1 MLVLFEGKLG
11 ARQTQRFVEEMLH
24 AGHWSWNLETGVMEW
39 SRGLMELLG
48 VEAGTFTPCYAE
60 FERAMHPD
68 DRSNQNDIEQMLRDS
83 ISVEREFRIVNSS
96 GRVRWIAARAEP
108 IAGPSG
114 VPNRAVGICYDVT
127 KHREELRLLK
137 KGEDRL
143 RALSKLAKVLIW
155 VAKPNGSLME
165 MLNWLDTWPGK
176 SEAVYESSWMAL
188 IHPDDLSSF
197 NNQWSQATEAKS
209 LFSVEHRL
217 MEPNG
222 AYGPYWSRALPILN
236 AAGEITEWVGT
247 SLSLQHTAKLFP
259 KREHLVTGT
268 KIRAARAIVGWSVEQ
283 LAAISKVRKGAIRG
297 IEAVDGHIGSHKSDL
312 TAIQQALSKEG
323 AEFTFSSDG
332 KPGVRP
338 R

>member
-11 ARQTQRFVEEMLH
+11 ARQTQRFVEEMLN
-24 AGHWSWNLETGVMEW
+24 AGHWSWNLETGLMEW

-48 VEAGTFTPCYAE
+48 VEAGTITPCYAE

-108 IAGPSG
+108 IAGPFG
-114 VPNRAVGICYDVT
+114 VPNRAIGICYDVT
-127 KHREELRLLK
+127 RHREELRLLRK
-137 KGEDRL
+137 SQDRL

-155 VAKPNGSLME
+155 IAKPNGNFME
-165 MLNWLDTWPGK
+165 RLNWLDVWPEK
-176 SEAVYESSWMAL
+176 TEKVYESTWSAL
-188 IHPDDLSSF
+188 IHPDDALFF
-197 NNQWSQATEAKS
+197 NDQWSQAIAAKS
-209 LFSVEHRL
+209 SFSVEHRL
-217 MEPNG
+217 LEPDG
-222 AYGPYWSRALPILN
+222 AYGPYWSRALPILD

-247 SLSLQHTAKLFP
+247 SLSLQHTAKMFP
-259 KREHLVTGT
+259 KRDHLLTGAQ
-268 KIRAARAIVGWSVEQ
+268 IRAARAIVGWSVEQ
-283 LAAISKVRKGAIRG
+283 LAVISKVSKSTIRG
-297 IEAVDGHIGSHKSDL
+297 IEAVDRHIGSHKSEL
-312 TAIQQALSKEG
+312 IAIHQALSKEG

>member
-24 AGHWSWNLETGVMEW
+24 AGHWSWNLETGAMEW
-39 SRGLMELLG
+39 SRGLMDLFG
-48 VEAGTFTPCYAE
+48 VEATTFTPSYAE

-68 DRSNQNDIEQMLRDS
+68 DRSNHNDIEQMLRDS
-83 ISVEREFRIVNSS
+83 IYVEREFRIVNSS
-96 GRVRWIAARAEP
+96 GRVRWIVTRAEP

-137 KGEDRL
+137 KSEDRL

-155 VAKPNGSLME
+155 VAKPNGNFME
-165 MLNWLDTWPGK
+165 LLNWLDTWPPKLG
-176 SEAVYESSWMAL
+176 EVYESSWTTL
-188 IHPDDLSSF
+188 IHPDDLPAF
-197 NNQWSQATEAKS
+197 NDRWSHATAAKS
-209 LFSVEHRL
+209 LFNVEHQLR
-217 MEPNG
+217 EPDG
-222 AYGPYWSRALPILN
+222 AYGPYWSRALPIFN

-247 SLSLQHTAKLFP
+247 SLSLRHTTKLFP
-259 KREHLVTGT
+259 KRNQLVTGAQ
-268 KIRAARAIVGWSVEQ
+268 IRAARAIVGWSVEQ
-283 LAAISKVRKGAIRG
+283 LAATSKVSKGAIRG
-297 IEAVDGHIGSHKSDL
+297 IELIDEHIGKHESEL
-312 TAIQQALSKEG
+312 TAIQDALSKEG

>member
-1 MLVLFEGKLG
+1 MLVLFEGILG
-11 ARQTQRFVEEMLH
+11 ARQTQRFIEEMLH
-24 AGHWSWNLETGVMEW
+24 AGHWSWNLETGAMEW

-48 VEAGTFTPCYAE
+48 VEAGTFTPSYAE
-60 FERAMHPD
+60 FERAIHPD
-68 DRSNQNDIEQMLRDS
+68 DRSNQNDIEQILRDS

-137 KGEDRL
+137 KSEDRL

-155 VAKPNGSLME
+155 VAKPKGNFME
-165 MLNWLDTWPGK
+165 LLNWLDTWPEKGG
-176 SEAVYESSWMAL
+176 ATYESSWTAL
-188 IHPDDLSSF
+188 IHPDDLPTF
-197 NNQWSQATEAKS
+197 DGKWSEAIAAKS

-217 MEPNG
+217 REPDG
-222 AYGPYWSRALPILN
+222 AYGSYWSRALPILN
-236 AAGEITEWVGT
+236 AAGEISEWVGT
-247 SLSLQHTAKLFP
+247 SLSLQHTAKMFP
-259 KREHLVTGT
+259 KRDQLVTGAQ
-268 KIRAARAIVGWSVEQ
+268 IRAARAIVGWSVEH
-283 LAAISKVRKGAIRG
+283 LAASSKVSKGAIRSF
-297 IEAVDGHIGSHKSDL
+297 ESVDGHIGRHESEL
-312 TAIQQALSKEG
+312 TAILHALTKEG